1 MLVFP
6 FRGWWAPGRPVWSWW
21 LAAAGRQVP
30 ERVPVLVLGRA
41 RPEGT
46 RGGPRS
52 WWVVFPASLAFIGG
66 VPAGG
71 GVVVVSSSVRAR
83 AAGQAGS
90 FGRAAWSL
98 SWSSL
103 GPVPWSVVAQSVP
116 LRVRARW
123 SSSVPGSA
131 ALPVVS

>member
-1 MLVFP
+1 MVVFP
-6 FRGWWAPGRPVWSWW
+6 FRGWFVPGRQLRSWW
-21 LAAAGRQVP
+21 WSAAGRSLP

-41 RPEGT
+41 VG
-46 RGGPRS
+46 GGPRS
-52 WWVVFPASLAFIGG
+52 WLVVFPASLAFVGG

-71 GVVVVSSSVRAR
+71 GVVVVSSSVRVA
-83 AAGQAGS
+83 AAGQAGV

-98 SWSSL
+98 SWSAL
-103 GPVPWSVVAQSVP
+103 GPVPWSVVAASAP

-131 ALPVVS
+131 AVPVVG